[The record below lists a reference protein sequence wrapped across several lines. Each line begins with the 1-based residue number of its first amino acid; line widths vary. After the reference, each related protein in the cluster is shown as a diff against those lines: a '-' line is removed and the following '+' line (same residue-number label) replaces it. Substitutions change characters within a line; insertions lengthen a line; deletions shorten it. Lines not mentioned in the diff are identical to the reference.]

1 VAPERTWS
9 IASRVVTV
17 DSQALGESSPHPH
30 PVVGE
35 VQEGFLHD
43 VCGLAHAAHDPVGD
57 GEQQRPEVLV
67 HLCSWLSGSILTCM
81 FSHPDDAVFP
91 SVTQIGDSSTLPLGG
106 APPASSLLHLLAQ
119 PVSQGDSSECRSRTS
134 SCSGGR
140 DVGMGQLAG
149 VGGWPSSAAVDVC
162 ASLADLV
169 VCCRPA
175 AIALACSTRHSPL
188 RKRTS

>member
-30 PVVGE
+30 PVAGE

-67 HLCSWLSGSILTCM
+67 HLCPWLSGSILTCI
-81 FSHPDDAVFP
+81 FSHPDDAAFP
-91 SVTQIGDSSTLPLGG
+91 SVTPIGWLND
-106 APPASSLLHLLAQ
+106 AP
-119 PVSQGDSSECRSRTS
+119 
-134 SCSGGR
+134 
-140 DVGMGQLAG
+140 
-149 VGGWPSSAAVDVC
+149 VDC
-162 ASLADLV
+162 LDEV
-169 VCCRPA
+169 VYEPKA
-175 AIALACSTRHSPL
+175 
-188 RKRTS
+188 